1 VSTLAIFEEELPVT
15 LETLI
20 SDNIS
25 QQVLDL
31 AAISKEL
38 NSTVV
43 VNATD
48 YPDYSPVDVLRALAT
63 AIEDF
68 NDRNLIDLTVIGVAV
83 RVTD

>member
-1 VSTLAIFEEELPVT
+1 LAIFEEELPVT

>member
-1 VSTLAIFEEELPVT
+1 MAIFEEELPVT

>member
-1 VSTLAIFEEELPVT
+1 MAIFEEELPVT

-48 YPDYSPVDVLRALAT
+48 SPDYSPVDVLRALAT